1 MHTSLSSA
9 SVFWR
14 TLVGYPSYARN
25 RACALPSPSPF
36 HQMMA
41 KIVTV
46 VQLAAHAKS
55 STLYSRSYGVKSKFF
70 LDGLILFRI
79 IMDLRRARCELCYYC
94 YYYYYYYYYCCCCC
108 HCYHHEE
115 EKQTGRFS
123 IYITLKSCLEYVCR
137 ICIFGSIFN

>member
-1 MHTSLSSA
+1 
-9 SVFWR
+9 
-14 TLVGYPSYARN
+14 
-25 RACALPSPSPF
+25 
-36 HQMMA
+36 
-41 KIVTV
+41 
-46 VQLAAHAKS
+46 
-55 STLYSRSYGVKSKFF
+55 
-70 LDGLILFRI
+70 
-79 IMDLRRARCELCYYC
+79 MDLRRARCELCYYC